1 MGCSVG
7 IYYSRSL
14 GSWNIKGNDE
24 YFSRRNTAVPLMYH
38 DLSDLRSWIMT
49 RIIPNERGR
58 NQVCQPYS
66 SYNNS
71 NCSISNLFLQSIPL
85 PFLALLLAAF
95 VCFTFRLRDENI
107 NGPEE
112 PASELV
118 RDFFPTGFKWV
129 AKGWTLKD
137 LWKVNYATFFN
148 RNLYALN
155 MRAASCHQAS
165 VNDQTFSSTIMFA

>member
-7 IYYSRSL
+7 IYYPRSL
-14 GSWNIKGNDE
+14 GSWCIKGNDT

-38 DLSDLRSWIMT
+38 DSSDLDHESWPRSSCTTAAEIRCVNPT
-49 RIIPNERGR
+49 
-58 NQVCQPYS
+58 VATTVVLA
-66 SYNNS
+66 
-71 NCSISNLFLQSIPL
+71 NLFLQSNRL

-165 VNDQTFSSTIMFA
+165 VNDQTFSSTIIFA